1 MNEVTLKQ
9 SDILQLNKSSLQ
21 ELGKAEAIR
30 LLDEGMHDSIE
41 LMIFS
46 RKYTEFLTAFNS
58 ALKDNAGDVLTQ
70 NGRKMEVMGS
80 KITMT
85 NGATYHAWEEDA
97 TYADLKRQLD
107 QRKELLKA
115 ALKQDTDIIDGDSAV
130 VPKVG
135 VARRNPDSIK
145 ITL

>member
-1 MNEVTLKQ
+1 MNEVVIKQ
-9 SDILQLNKSSLQ
+9 ENILQLNKSSLQ
-21 ELGKAEAIR
+21 ELGKAEALR
-30 LLDEGMHDSIE
+30 LIDEGFHDSIE

-58 ALKDNAGDVLTQ
+58 ALKDNAGDILTQ
-70 NGRKMEVMGS
+70 NGRKMDVMGS
-80 KITMT
+80 KIAMT
-85 NGATYHAWEEDA
+85 NGATYYNWEDDA

-115 ALKQDTDIIDGDSAV
+115 ALKQDADIIDGDSAV